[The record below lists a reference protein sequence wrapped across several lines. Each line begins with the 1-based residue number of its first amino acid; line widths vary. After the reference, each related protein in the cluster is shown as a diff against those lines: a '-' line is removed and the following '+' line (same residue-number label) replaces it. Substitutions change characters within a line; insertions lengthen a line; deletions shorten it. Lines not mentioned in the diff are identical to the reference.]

1 MSKKPVPK
9 KQQAKSQ
16 SRSRHSKW
24 SAEQRK
30 KLRNR
35 VVIST
40 CSITGEKKLSHFA
53 SPSGYYNGQKVVATK
68 ADKKAGKA
76 DNVVEIAA

>member
-24 SAEQRK
+24 IATQRK
-30 KLRNR
+30 KLEDR
-35 VVIST
+35 VVLDKCPT
-40 CSITGEKKLSHFA
+40 TGETKLRHFA
-53 SPSGYYNGQKVVATK
+53 SAEGNYKGRQLAGAKTQASG
-68 ADKKAGKA
+68 KKAVKA
-76 DNVVEIAA
+76 IEA

>member
-24 SAEQRK
+24 ISEQRK
-30 KLRNR
+30 KLEDRL
-35 VVIST
+35 VLDKCPT
-40 CSITGEKKLSHFA
+40 TGETKLRHFA
-53 SPSGYYNGQKVVATK
+53 SPEGNYKGRQVVKSPK
-68 ADKKAGKA
+68 AAGAKKPVKA
-76 DNVVEIAA
+76 IEA

>member
-24 SAEQRK
+24 VSEQRK
-30 KLRNR
+30 KLEKR
-35 VVIST
+35 VVLDKCPT
-40 CSITGEKKLSHFA
+40 TGETKLRHFA
-53 SPSGYYNGQKVVATK
+53 SPSGNYKGRQVVATK
-68 ADKKAGKA
+68 AKTSKVTAIEA
-76 DNVVEIAA
+76 